1 MFYCLG
7 YVHETSPGTH
17 TLFPSYTHFITT
29 SYISVQLS
37 DFGLYS
43 NLVHAVSLKCNKP
56 EFCLV
61 LSSDSI
67 SRWTPLAL
75 AVSFPLPGGF
85 GDFHPLERVPT
96 GHTIKMGGYR
106 PPINSIQKYFNH
118 SSIDTVLHHL
128 RLSLG
133 SKSTVHNRHYFL
145 FD

>member
-96 GHTIKMGGYR
+96 GHTINKEVSPGKGH
-106 PPINSIQKYFNH
+106 F
-118 SSIDTVLHHL
+118 
-128 RLSLG
+128 
-133 SKSTVHNRHYFL
+133 FWWL
-145 FD
+145 FVILVYGCLTCSV